1 MGTSHVTAGLL
12 VPATTGVTLTT
23 FVQKL
28 SNIFVKVQRNRNYFK
43 IYLFLSLLWFLYV
56 HLIRL
61 AGLTLRLWSVKSD
74 VTKVDQGFSLRNM
87 QLGSQTDQLWE
98 DWLQENRGCLVESR
112 TAGSRCFHDVSSHFP
127 CSKIRL
133 WVFSRLLRSLDY
145 TSPEN
150 VINKLQSKLHRRLH
164 VGYWCKPTYLLLW
177 SVSFDFSV
185 KENSWLLLFY
195 MQ

>member
-28 SNIFVKVQRNRNYFK
+28 SNTLVKVQSNKNYFK
-43 IYLFLSLLWFLYV
+43 IYLFLLLLWFLYV

-61 AGLTLRLWSVKSD
+61 AGLTLQLWSMKTD
-74 VTKVDQGFSLRNM
+74 VTKVNQSFLLRNT
-87 QLGSQTDQLWE
+87 QLGSQTVQLWE

-127 CSKIRL
+127 CSKIRCGSFQGYSEAL
-133 WVFSRLLRSLDY
+133 TTPFQKISTNYSQNYTVICMWVIGANQHICYS
-145 TSPEN
+145 E
-150 VINKLQSKLHRRLH
+150 
-164 VGYWCKPTYLLLW
+164 
-177 SVSFDFSV
+177 DFSM
-185 KENSWLLLFY
+185 KENSWLLLF
-195 MQ
+195 